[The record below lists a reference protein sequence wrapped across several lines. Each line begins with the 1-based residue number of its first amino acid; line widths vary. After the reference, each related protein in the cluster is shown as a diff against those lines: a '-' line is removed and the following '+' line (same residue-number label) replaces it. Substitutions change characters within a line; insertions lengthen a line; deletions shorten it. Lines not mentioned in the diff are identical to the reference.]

1 MEVSK
6 LSTARKWAMI
16 GLLTFFGR
24 AIANVPYM
32 REVYY
37 DQVIEALNITNTQL
51 GILSSAVG
59 IASIFGYFFGG
70 FLADRFSSKKIIV
83 ASGFLGGIIT
93 LWYASYPSFPILVFI
108 HAAIALDGTLL
119 FWSAYVRILRLL
131 GGAEGQGKYYGFA
144 EGIRATFGI
153 FLPMI
158 CTAIMARSVLVSQ
171 GLRYALLFYAGCY
184 FLTGILGLFL
194 LVDIK
199 DEYGDGSKAKFD
211 PKEYLILLKTP
222 GLWLVSFLIF
232 GTYTVFSLQ
241 SYSTPYMTNVCGMS
255 STLTSTIATFRQYG
269 IGLAAM
275 PLFGILADNVIKS
288 PTKICLIGA
297 IALLPCVI
305 GMSVCPSAAT
315 VIVIILVLVI
325 GFIAQGIRGVYYA
338 TQNEA
343 HIPSHLSGAA
353 AGIISSIGFLPDAF
367 IFTQVGSWIDKYP
380 AEQAYR
386 MIWIYMIIGA
396 VIAAVSA
403 FGILILS
410 KKSKN
415 KAENCK

>member
-37 DQVIEALNITNTQL
+37 DQVIEALHITNTQL

-70 FLADRFSSKKIIV
+70 FLADRFSSRKIIIV
-83 ASGFLGGIIT
+83 SGFLGGIIT

-119 FWSAYVRILRLL
+119 FWAAYVRILRML

-158 CTAIMARSVLVSQ
+158 CTSIMARSVVASA
-171 GLRYALLFYAGCY
+171 GLRNALFFYAGCY
-184 FLTGILGLFL
+184 FLTGILGIFL

-199 DEYGDGSKAKFD
+199 DEYADENKTKFD
-211 PKEYLILLKTP
+211 PKEYLVLLKTP

-275 PLFGILADNVIKS
+275 PLFGILADNGIKS
-288 PTKICLIGA
+288 PAKTCLIGA
-297 IALLPCVI
+297 IALLPCAI
-305 GMSVCPSAAT
+305 GMILCPSGAT
-315 VIVIILVLVI
+315 VFVIILVLII
-325 GFIAQGIRGVYYA
+325 GFLAQGIRGVYYA

-343 HIPSHLSGAA
+343 QIPVHLAGAA

-367 IFTQVGSWIDKYP
+367 IFTQVGGWLDKYP
-380 AEQAYR
+380 VEQAYK

-396 VIAAVSA
+396 AIAVVSA
-403 FGILILS
+403 FGILMLAR
-410 KKSKN
+410 KSKN
-415 KAENCK
+415 S